1 MNLLKVSKT
10 ITHMLLTVVIILFIT
25 TGFGITNYQIV
36 ESLTLGGLSK
46 PLSFQ
51 IHTNLTIPLIL
62 LLIAHIGFTIGKKFW
77 KKNNPEP

>member
-1 MNLLKVSKT
+1 MNVFQIIKT
-10 ITHMLLTVVIILFIT
+10 LTYVLLTIVIMLFIA

-51 IHTNLTIPLIL
+51 IHTNLTIPLII
-62 LLIAHIGFTIGKKFW
+62 LLIVHIGFTIGKKLW
-77 KKNNPEP
+77 KK

>member
-1 MNLLKVSKT
+1 MNVLQIIKT
-10 ITHMLLTVVIILFIT
+10 LTHVLLTIVIMLFIA

-62 LLIAHIGFTIGKKFW
+62 LLIAHIGFTIEKKFW
-77 KKNNPEP
+77 KKNNPKP

>member
-77 KKNNPEP
+77 KKKQP

>member
-1 MNLLKVSKT
+1 MNVLQIIKT
-10 ITHMLLTVVIILFIT
+10 LTHVLLTIVIILFIA

-51 IHTNLTIPLIL
+51 IHTNLTIPLIIL
-62 LLIAHIGFTIGKKFW
+62 LTAHICFTIGKKFW
-77 KKNNPEP
+77 KNQQP

>member
-1 MNLLKVSKT
+1 MNILQIIKT
-10 ITHMLLTVVIILFIT
+10 LTHVLLTIVIILFIA

-51 IHTNLTIPLIL
+51 IHTNLTIPLII